1 MMSTLRKSAEA
12 SGGELDRLI
21 SDLHSLKLKC
31 MHRHD
36 AIATGLYHVPEGC
49 NCFPDPIQALC
60 EQHFITC
67 HSTGPIETIARVE
80 A

>member
-1 MMSTLRKSAEA
+1 MTSTLPKSGRG
-12 SGGELDRLI
+12 SGGELGPLI
-21 SDLHSLKLKC
+21 RDLLRRNLKC
-31 MHRHD
+31 RHRHD
-36 AIATGLYHVPEGC
+36 AIATGLYYIPEGC

-67 HSTGPIETIARVE
+67 HSTGPIETIARIL